1 MTLSPHLK
9 TLALVIGASL
19 TLSGC
24 GAQQPGAAAIVND
37 TVVRH
42 QDIVISDHD
51 AQSVPKE
58 LNLLA
63 QGGQEL
69 KVSDALLSL
78 ILAPYVLDEAKRVG
92 KTVSA
97 SEARKVIAKVADPSP
112 STIAFVQMQLAI
124 QKLDQASKTLIVDE
138 LGKVKI
144 TVNPRYGAFDVTKI
158 ALTPIAPNWIRAS
171 APSPAK

>member
-1 MTLSPHLK
+1 MTLSQHLK

-19 TLSGC
+19 ALSGC
-24 GAQQPGAAAIVND
+24 GTQRPGAAAIVND
-37 TVVRH
+37 TAVRH
-42 QDIVISDHD
+42 QDIVISDED
-51 AQSVPKE
+51 AQSVPQE
-58 LNLLA
+58 LNTLA

-97 SEARKVIAKVADPSP
+97 SEARKVIAKVANPSP
-112 STIAFVQMQLAI
+112 STIAFVQMQLSI
-124 QKLDQASKTLIVDE
+124 QKLDQASKTRIVDE

-144 TVNPRYGAFDVTKI
+144 TVNPRYGAFDVTQV
-158 ALTPIAPNWIRAS
+158 ALTPIEPNWIKAS
-171 APSPAK
+171 APVPAK